1 MNQIHYLKSFTSTSL
16 DRNASLK
23 TLFKDLKEE
32 IPVLFEINMK
42 NGSEVGFNFN
52 MSSEMFTIY
61 PEEKEVLLD
70 DGIALQIKNVFSRN
84 TYDGKPFTTIQ
95 MDFILQSKKYE
106 NQLADIQVKYGQY
119 IDGVVLGDQLNNKF
133 YSKTNMK
140 GKLST
145 PQSMLQGERI
155 IQIT

>member
-1 MNQIHYLKSFTSTSL
+1 
-16 DRNASLK
+16 
-23 TLFKDLKEE
+23 LKEE

-106 NQLADIQVKYGQY
+106 N
-119 IDGVVLGDQLNNKF
+119 
-133 YSKTNMK
+133 
-140 GKLST
+140 
-145 PQSMLQGERI
+145 
-155 IQIT
+155 